1 VATES
6 TEGTDSRGDHSDNPA
21 SSPTEILIAT
31 VAYAALTFLMALPF
45 SLSPGSRVLADVP
58 DIHLFIWTLAW
69 DAHAFVTQPLH
80 IFDANIYYPYANTLA
95 YSENLIGSAFFAA
108 PILWLTGNAVL
119 AMNLTAL
126 LTCVLCGTG
135 AFFLARR
142 LNMSVAAAFL
152 CGLIFAFAPPRF
164 IRIGQLHMTAVQWI
178 PFSLAF
184 LHTYLDRGTR
194 RDLLLAIACFTLQA
208 LASGHG
214 AAYLVVA
221 ILALLAWR
229 FAIGDP
235 LDVRRRLRDVGVAG
249 LYLIAPA
256 VWIVL
261 PYRIAQADAGLKRG
275 YLSGAQPGIES
286 FLASPARFH
295 MFLQS
300 RLWGPF
306 DKEPDAFLFPGILV
320 LVLAAVAVFSWPT
333 FARAS
338 ADKTVGRPGRLRL
351 LDKTTAFYLLIAIV
365 SVLMFIERPFELWRY
380 VYWLP
385 GFNFIR
391 VPSRFIILTMLALAV
406 LAGLGFDRLAVHLTR
421 TARSVAAALLA
432 VLLLSEYAVYPFA
445 GVPFAVDIPAI
456 DRWLDT
462 RPKPFVVAEV
472 PVPSPGNLGAL
483 ERQQT
488 QSMLHS
494 MAHWQKTVHG
504 YSGMRRP
511 YHDQLYLELTAF
523 PDATSI
529 ASLREAGV
537 TYVVVHTNE
546 YGVRWPTIEEQIAKA
561 PALRLEHVEGD
572 GRVYTILPP

>member
-1 VATES
+1 
-6 TEGTDSRGDHSDNPA
+6 
-21 SSPTEILIAT
+21 
-31 VAYAALTFLMALPF
+31 MALPF
-45 SLSPGSRVLADVP
+45 SLAPGSRVLADVP

-152 CGLIFAFAPPRF
+152 CGLVFAFAPPRF

-184 LHTYLDRGTR
+184 LHTYMDRGTR
-194 RDLLLAIACFTLQA
+194 RDLLLAIACFSLQA
-208 LASGHG
+208 LSSGHG

-221 ILALLAWR
+221 IVALLAWR
-229 FAIGDP
+229 FLFGDP
-235 LDVRRRLRDVGVAG
+235 LDVGRRLRDVGVAG

-256 VWIVL
+256 VWIIL

-295 MFLQS
+295 MFLQE
-300 RLWGPF
+300 RFWGPF
-306 DKEPDAFLFPGILV
+306 AKEPDAFLFPGILV
-320 LVLAAVAVFSWPT
+320 LVLAAIAVFNW
-333 FARAS
+333 
-338 ADKTVGRPGRLRL
+338 
-351 LDKTTAFYLLIAIV
+351 TTRRRMRDNTAAFYLLIAIL
-365 SVLMFIERPFELWRY
+365 SVLMFIEWPFELWRY

-406 LAGLGFDRLAVHLTR
+406 LAGMGFDRLATYMPR
-421 TARSVAAALLA
+421 TLRSIAATVLA

-445 GVPFAVDIPAI
+445 GVPFSVNIPAI

-462 RPKPFVVAEV
+462 QPKPFVVAEV

-529 ASLREAGV
+529 ASLRDAGV

-546 YGVRWPTIEEQIAKA
+546 YDIRWRTIEEQIAKT
-561 PALRLEHVEGD
+561 PALHLEHVEGD
-572 GRVYTILPP
+572 GRVYTLLPP